1 LKNEF
6 DNKAKEFAIGRPTY
20 PKEILNKLK
29 ELGIEKQSIIADIG
43 AGTGIF
49 TNMLGQL
56 GCRVLAVEPNVDM
69 LNECREYCSNNT
81 NIKYINA
88 TAENTELKEN
98 SVDIITIAQ
107 VFHWIDKQLSKAEF
121 KRILKKSGYVVTL
134 WNDRQVDS
142 EFQKEYL
149 NIVNKHAIK
158 TTAGNSY
165 FNPDKEK
172 FDFFGQD
179 YSKVYFDNWQSA
191 TEEQVICNAL
201 SISFTPSKLDS
212 HYDKFVQDLHNLFVK
227 FKENEKVMFHYKTE
241 LCICQFLK

>member
-1 LKNEF
+1 MKNEF
-6 DNKAKEFAIGRPTY
+6 DNKAKEYAMGRPTY

-29 ELGIEKQSIIADIG
+29 ELGIEKQSMIADIG

-49 TNMLGQL
+49 T
-56 GCRVLAVEPNVDM
+56 
-69 LNECREYCSNNT
+69 NT

-121 KRILKKSGYVVTL
+121 KRILKKNGYVGTL

>member
-98 SVDIITIAQ
+98 SVDIITIQ
-107 VFHWIDKQLSKAEF
+107 NRIMYLPIFKVIIIFYSETLKGELLWIL
-121 KRILKKSGYVVTL
+121 
-134 WNDRQVDS
+134 
-142 EFQKEYL
+142 
-149 NIVNKHAIK
+149 
-158 TTAGNSY
+158 
-165 FNPDKEK
+165 
-172 FDFFGQD
+172 
-179 YSKVYFDNWQSA
+179 
-191 TEEQVICNAL
+191 
-201 SISFTPSKLDS
+201 
-212 HYDKFVQDLHNLFVK
+212 
-227 FKENEKVMFHYKTE
+227 
-241 LCICQFLK
+241 